1 MYAAVLTINIVEIQ
15 ARLRDIQAELVSS
28 YTVYSQV
35 FDIKS
40 GKTFV
45 PPIYRS
51 IQFSKLFQTLTESTA
66 AGKSLASQHMN
77 LVITKS
83 QNQSRICLSSG
94 KDLSAQ
100 MNIHLIPWQHEKMVE
115 VLLAGGMEYIRSYE
129 QTVKIYFYKELN
141 TVFSVFQPKGI
152 PAFLYVST
160 DKEESIIQSL
170 AMLNISMDKTV
181 NYTLKDIYRYYNIPI
196 CLAV

>member
-1 MYAAVLTINIVEIQ
+1 
-15 ARLRDIQAELVSS
+15 
-28 YTVYSQV
+28 
-35 FDIKS
+35 
-40 GKTFV
+40 
-45 PPIYRS
+45 
-51 IQFSKLFQTLTESTA
+51 
-66 AGKSLASQHMN
+66 
-77 LVITKS
+77 
-83 QNQSRICLSSG
+83 
-94 KDLSAQ
+94 
-100 MNIHLIPWQHEKMVE
+100 MVE

-196 CLAV
+196 CAL